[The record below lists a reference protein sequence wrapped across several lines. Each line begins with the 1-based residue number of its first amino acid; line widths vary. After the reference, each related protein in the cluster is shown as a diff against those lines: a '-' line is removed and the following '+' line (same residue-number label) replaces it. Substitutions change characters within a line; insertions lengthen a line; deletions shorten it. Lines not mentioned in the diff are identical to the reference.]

1 MGGLIEGERVN
12 LKMEGLQVATCESS
26 VLFLSFYLS
35 LFLSVSL
42 SMAVTQSHN
51 QTTSHANIYTLFLS
65 SHTRTLSLPSSL
77 PPFHTRNLLPSSPAF
92 SFFPS
97 LSPLS
102 LFASLLSPLSLFA
115 SLLSRS
121 LLSSSSSLPVSL
133 WRCLWLTHSLFL
145 CLSIHAQVSM
155 LSGGERNRLQLAQTL
170 KIGGNLLLLD
180 EPTNDLDVDT
190 LRALEDALLDYAGC
204 EFVFDFFSF
213 STSPNTIA
221 NTY

>member
-97 LSPLS
+97 
-102 LFASLLSPLSLFA
+102 LSPLSLFA